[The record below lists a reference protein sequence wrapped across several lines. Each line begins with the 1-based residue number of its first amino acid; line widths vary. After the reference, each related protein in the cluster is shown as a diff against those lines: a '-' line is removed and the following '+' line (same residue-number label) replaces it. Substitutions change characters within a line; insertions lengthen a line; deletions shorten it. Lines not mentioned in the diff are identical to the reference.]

1 MVIMFLWLKI
11 PYKSPLVVT
20 WQKKKKKRRPIGKLN
35 SSLTK
40 LQVMPKPFFNLANN
54 QFAEQVGFG

>member
-1 MVIMFLWLKI
+1 MAKE
-11 PYKSPLVVT
+11 
-20 WQKKKKKRRPIGKLN
+20 KKKRRPIGKLN